1 MSTIEKWKTAKLEHE
16 QLVKNIRNWL
26 RDPYDTG
33 PYFASTGSSQ
43 YALWC
48 AMTVLKASRQH
59 LFECML
65 EVSRERVVNAA
76 REALADAE
84 QLKADATMDIE
95 SIENSDQN

>member
-1 MSTIEKWKTAKLEHE
+1 MSTIEKWKTTKKEHE
-16 QLVKNIRNWL
+16 QLVKDVRSWL
-26 RDPYDTG
+26 KNPDCGG
-33 PYFASTGSSQ
+33 PFYAATNSQ
-43 YALWC
+43 HVLGC
-48 AMTVLKASRQH
+48 AMTVLKDSREH
-59 LFECML
+59 LFDRML